1 MRKYIAFLFILF
13 YACGSQNVTT
23 KDTVSTPEGKDLIIN
38 EQLQNLKLK
47 NEYGHFFSLKNG
59 NELII
64 NVNTFK
70 KPEHVYDLAL
80 SIPIK
85 KDDYSAG
92 SVFLLSFDGITT
104 KSSLETGEAK
114 VRWILR
120 QSDKYAHNIT
130 KTLTIA
136 SNEWKTYYI
145 PIQLTRNVAEKNL
158 KLVIHFGFSPQSF
171 LMKNL
176 KFISYPKGTRL
187 EDLPRTKIKY
197 QGMEPDAPWR
207 KEAQN
212 RIEKIRK
219 TDFNITFYQ
228 NGKPVSDAPVH
239 LELLKHEFL
248 FGATLTARDV
258 VGKWMSYRK
267 LKKDFNMI
275 VLMNDLKIR
284 QWIQQPKRELTL
296 QAMEIIKEDSLVLKG
311 HVLLW
316 PSFHYMPKKLH
327 YLKNKPAEL
336 QRYIDSVQTDMLV
349 KTKGYTQI
357 WDIVNEAYTNTDFQ
371 KITGSEEIIYKS
383 FRKAKMIQP
392 STKRFTNEYGII
404 SNGGADQKKQEWYY
418 NFIKRIDKN
427 TNGLVDG
434 IGIQSHIGTDL
445 TSPERIYEILNYYGQ
460 LGKEIA
466 ISEFTL
472 DIEDPDLRE
481 RYTRDFMT
489 MAFSHPHVTQ
499 FNFWGL
505 VNKNHSKVDI
515 YNPDGSWGSMGKA
528 YIDLTQKKW
537 HTDIRQKTDN
547 QGKITGRGFY
557 GTYRYS
563 IELNGKTLTGKLKL
577 SKGKD
582 TQIRI
587 EL

>member
-1 MRKYIAFLFILF
+1 MRRYIALLFILF
-13 YACGSQNVTT
+13 YACGSQNITT
-23 KDTVSTPEGKDLIIN
+23 KDSASTPEGKDLIIN

-80 SIPIK
+80 SIPVK

-120 QSDKYAHNIT
+120 QSNKYAHNIT
-130 KTLTIA
+130 KTLTLA
-136 SNEWKTYYI
+136 SNEWKKYYI
-145 PIQLTRNVAEKNL
+145 PIQLSRDVSSDNF
-158 KLVIHFGFSPQSF
+158 KLVIHFGFKPQSF

-176 KFISYPKGTRL
+176 KFIAYPKGTNL
-187 EDLPRTKIKY
+187 EDLPRTEIKY
-197 QGMEPDAPWR
+197 AGMEPDAIWR
-207 KEAQN
+207 KEAEE
-212 RIEKIRK
+212 RINKIRK
-219 TDFNITFYQ
+219 TDFNISFYEE
-228 NGKPVSDAPVH
+228 GKALSNRKVH
-239 LELLKHEFL
+239 IELLKHEFL
-248 FGATLTARDV
+248 FGATLTAKDV
-258 VGKWMSYRK
+258 VGNWMSYRN

-284 QWIQQPKRELTL
+284 QWIQKPKRELTL
-296 QAMEIIKEDSLVLKG
+296 QALRIIKNDRLKLKG

-316 PSFHYMPKKLH
+316 PGFNYMPKKLH
-327 YLKNKPAEL
+327 YLKNNPEKL
-336 QRYIDSVQTDMLV
+336 VHLIDSVQVDMLV
-349 KTKGYTQI
+349 KTKTYTQI
-357 WDIVNEAYTNTDFQ
+357 WDVVNEAYTNRDFQ
-371 KITGSEEIIYKS
+371 KITGSEEIVYNS

-392 STKRFTNEYGII
+392 FTKRFTNEYGII
-404 SNGGADQKKQEWYY
+404 SNGGLNQKKQEWYF

-472 DIEDPDLRE
+472 DIEDKKLRE
-481 RYTRDFMT
+481 QYTRDFMT
-489 MAFSHPHVTQ
+489 IAFSHPNVTQ

-505 VNKNHSKVDI
+505 VQKNNSKVDV
-515 YNPDGSWGSMGKA
+515 YYPDGTLGSMGKA
-528 YIDLTQKKW
+528 YIDLTQKVW

-547 QGKITGRGFY
+547 QGKINVNGYY
-557 GTYRYS
+557 GTYLYSIDVDGKKINGKFELKKGGDTAIS
-563 IELNGKTLTGKLKL
+563 IEL
-577 SKGKD
+577 
-582 TQIRI
+582 
-587 EL
+587 